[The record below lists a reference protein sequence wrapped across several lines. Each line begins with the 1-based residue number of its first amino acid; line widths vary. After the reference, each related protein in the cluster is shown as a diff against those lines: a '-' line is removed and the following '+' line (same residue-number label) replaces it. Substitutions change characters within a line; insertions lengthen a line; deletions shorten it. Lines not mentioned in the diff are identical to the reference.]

1 MCTVAF
7 LAKLVESGFYNFTTN
22 IPGVKY
28 LLTHSNSLKDVEQY
42 RKMAATSSSPA
53 APSPNQSVGTT
64 TIIGVK
70 DVTGGAGA
78 TTLIYM
84 LKKQL
89 TTIYG
94 EQKVIAIEIDRNDF
108 RAFGDKAMITVRRDE
123 VRNVIRKYY
132 NSVSIILVDLNDY
145 DDLNICNEVFYLL
158 EPSIIKINKLLRRDI
173 NALRKLK
180 NHKLILNKS
189 LLTGKDTS
197 DFEYEANVKV
207 YYNIPPLDER
217 KSNGVIN
224 DFLAYVG
231 LISSGNGRHENSNRV
246 FGLFRR

>member
-1 MCTVAF
+1 M
-7 LAKLVESGFYNFTTN
+7 
-22 IPGVKY
+22 
-28 LLTHSNSLKDVEQY
+28 
-42 RKMAATSSSPA
+42 
-53 APSPNQSVGTT
+53 
-64 TIIGVK
+64 
-70 DVTGGAGA
+70 
-78 TTLIYM
+78 
-84 LKKQL
+84 
-89 TTIYG
+89 
-94 EQKVIAIEIDRNDF
+94 
-108 RAFGDKAMITVRRDE
+108 
-123 VRNVIRKYY
+123 
-132 NSVSIILVDLNDY
+132 
-145 DDLNICNEVFYLL
+145 
-158 EPSIIKINKLLRRDI
+158 
-173 NALRKLK
+173 K